1 VHSNAGITKRGART
15 IAPKKAKLVES
26 SKTQKV
32 QTTTAH
38 LSGEWVAGRTLADSG
53 VLQKLSAQLAAGT
66 ERRLAARVGH
76 LELVAGG
83 KKDKKKEIAEKK

>member
-15 IAPKKAKLVES
+15 IAPKKAKLVEI

-32 QTTTAH
+32 QIALLTYQGIGWRDGH
-38 LSGEWVAGRTLADSG
+38 RVDSG

-66 ERRLAARVGH
+66 ERRLAARAGH

-83 KKDKKKEIAEKK
+83 KKDK